1 MNPVADLVAAWTGL
15 AAIAAG
21 RPEARGQFTP
31 TLGGLVVAA
40 GWFVLSLLLGAAAQS
55 VAVGMPRLDQL
66 LAGLGIQA
74 VTLAVL
80 FWLTA
85 ISLHFLKLSV
95 PALLLFVATLYTLAL
110 MQVIAIP
117 LILLGPNVQ
126 VVAILAAALMIGRAG
141 KVLAGMSTGSSLA
154 FAFLALM
161 VLVLVPV
168 ALYMLFLQI
177 PSPA

>member
-1 MNPVADLVAAWTGL
+1 VNPVADLVRAWTGL
-15 AAIAAG
+15 AQIAAG
-21 RPEARGQFTP
+21 KSEARSQFTP
-31 TLGGLVVAA
+31 TLSGLTVAV

-55 VAVGMPRLDQL
+55 VAVGMPRVDQVL
-66 LAGLGIQA
+66 FGLGIQA
-74 VTLAVL
+74 ATLAVL
-80 FWLTA
+80 FWATV
-85 ISLHFLKLSV
+85 ISLHFLRLSV
-95 PALLLFVATLYTLAL
+95 PPLGLLVPIVYVLAL
-110 MQVIAIP
+110 MQVFAIP

-126 VVAILAAALMIGRAG
+126 VLAVLAAAVTIGRAG
-141 KVLAGMSTGSSLA
+141 KVLAGMTTGSSIA

>member
-1 MNPVADLVAAWTGL
+1 VNPVADLVRAWTGL
-15 AAIAAG
+15 AMIAAGKSEAQSQFTPTPGGLAIAAG
-21 RPEARGQFTP
+21 W
-31 TLGGLVVAA
+31 LVLA
-40 GWFVLSLLLGAAAQS
+40 LLLGAAAQS
-55 VAVGMPRLDQL
+55 VAVGLPRLDQV

-74 VTLAVL
+74 VTVAVL
-80 FWLTA
+80 FWATA

-95 PALLLFVATLYTLAL
+95 PAFILFVASLYILAL
-110 MQVIAIP
+110 MQAFAIP

-126 VVAILAAALMIGRAG
+126 VLAILAAALMIGRAG
-141 KVLAGMSTGSSLA
+141 KVLAGMTTGSSIA